1 MLPVSWLV
9 MASKCIP
16 RSTRAVLAGLR
27 RGHMA
32 LWFGLLL
39 VIAVGFVGQKGVLA
53 ASSVVETE
61 NVRAEL
67 IAETATIPADGT
79 LWVSLRLDLRPGWHT
94 YWRNPGDS
102 GEPTRIVWHLPAG
115 VEASEILWLPPKR
128 IPFGPLVN
136 FGYEGRADHLVR
148 LTVPQSWL
156 SDAPLRVQAE
166 ASWLACEQIC
176 IPEQGAFELTWMP
189 ASTAGNADTALTETF
204 ARLRGA
210 LPAQAA
216 WPTSFRIHDGR
227 LVLTAAVP
235 AEDDIEAAVFF
246 PYEWGYVEPAGA
258 QSLTRLH
265 DGGLVLSLQPGSRAA
280 EVIEGVLV
288 LAERTATGSIE
299 RAFEI
304 TARRAKEGGAA
315 GIQVG
320 EGGANDR
327 AAALGLGPA
336 ILFALLGGLILNL
349 MPCVFPVLSIKAI
362 GLIHHGSVTAGQ
374 RRLSGLAY
382 TLGVLAFMGLVAA
395 LLIVLKGGG
404 AQIGWGFQLQSP
416 AFVAAMA
423 VILFLLGLSL
433 AGWFSFGASVMGWGS
448 GLASRSDATGSFFTG
463 ALAALVATPCTAP
476 FMGAAIGFALS
487 QPWGSALLV
496 MLALGLG
503 LALPYLL
510 LSFVPALARW
520 LPKPGAWMDK
530 LKQFLAFPL
539 FASAAWLVWVLS
551 VQVGP
556 TGVFV
561 ILMAGVAAALAIW
574 VERASGEARGGW
586 RMAGRAVAIVLA
598 VGVGLLA
605 LFTETLKPAP
615 GATIAATA
623 GRTAL
628 GRAQPFSQARL
639 DQLLEAGT
647 PVFVNMTAA
656 WCITCKVNERLALS
670 SERIAQVFAERGV
683 VYLQGDWTN
692 RDPAITRYLESFG
705 RSGVPLYVF
714 YPGSGYEAV
723 VLPQLLTEAIVI
735 DAIASPA
742 KLSLTPSPTD
752 RRS

>member
-1 MLPVSWLV
+1 
-9 MASKCIP
+9 
-16 RSTRAVLAGLR
+16 
-27 RGHMA
+27 MA
-32 LWFGLLL
+32 LRFGLLL
-39 VIAVGFVGQKGVLA
+39 GIAVGLVGQKGVLS
-53 ASSVVETE
+53 ASSVVETA

-67 IAETATIPADGT
+67 IAEAATIPADGT
-79 LWVSLRLDLRPGWHT
+79 LWVSLRLNLRPGWHT

-102 GEPTRIVWHLPAG
+102 GEPTRIVWHVPAG

-128 IPFGPLVN
+128 IPYGPLVN

-148 LTVPQSWL
+148 LTVPQSWP

-166 ASWLACEQIC
+166 ASWLACEQTC
-176 IPEQGAFELTWMP
+176 IPEQGTFELAWLP
-189 ASTAGNADTALTETF
+189 ASTAGNADTGLTETF
-204 ARLRGA
+204 DRLRGA

-227 LVLTAAVP
+227 FILKASVP
-235 AEDDIEAAVFF
+235 AESDITAADFF
-246 PYEWGYVEPAGA
+246 PYEWGYVEPAGT
-258 QSLTRLH
+258 QSLTRSR
-265 DGGLVLSLQPGSRAA
+265 DGSLALSLQPGGRTA
-280 EVIEGVLV
+280 EVVEGVLV
-288 LAERTATGSIE
+288 LAEQTATGSTE

-304 TARRAKEGGAA
+304 TARKVEGAGAA
-315 GIQVG
+315 GVQGG

-395 LLIVLKGGG
+395 LLIVLKGAG

-423 VILFLLGLSL
+423 VTLFLLGLSL

-487 QPWGSALLV
+487 QPWSSALLV

-530 LKQFLAFPL
+530 VKQFLAFPL

-556 TGVFV
+556 TGVIV

-574 VERASGEARGGW
+574 VVRASGEAQGGW
-586 RMAGRAVAIVLA
+586 RIAGRAVATVLA
-598 VGVGLLA
+598 IGVGLLA
-605 LFTETLKPAP
+605 LFTETLKPIP

-628 GRAQPFSQARL
+628 SRAEPFSQTRL
-639 DQLLEAGT
+639 AELLEAGT

-656 WCITCKVNERLALS
+656 WCITCQVNDRLALS
-670 SERIAQVFAERGV
+670 SEHIAQVFAERGV

-692 RDPAITRYLESFG
+692 RDPAITGYLESFG

-742 KLSLTPSPTD
+742 RLSLAPAPKD